1 MALRAF
7 TLGKE
12 FVLERKT
19 SPVARKARNNPFLT
33 KKLTPCPHQSK
44 VANLRMS
51 YSHREQAMIYSDPNV
66 MMNLQRVRKLLAAL
80 RVAEEALEDAIEHAS
95 SDLRGSQRQNF
106 QTDDLPTLVRS
117 KKPKAKTTRSTR
129 DEFSDY
135 EPRESISRA
144 SIPILLR
151 S

>member
-1 MALRAF
+1 
-7 TLGKE
+7 
-12 FVLERKT
+12 
-19 SPVARKARNNPFLT
+19 
-33 KKLTPCPHQSK
+33 
-44 VANLRMS
+44 
-51 YSHREQAMIYSDPNV
+51 MIYSDPNV

-117 KKPKAKTTRSTR
+117 KKPKAKTTRSR

-151 S
+151 R

>member
-1 MALRAF
+1 
-7 TLGKE
+7 
-12 FVLERKT
+12 
-19 SPVARKARNNPFLT
+19 
-33 KKLTPCPHQSK
+33 
-44 VANLRMS
+44 
-51 YSHREQAMIYSDPNV
+51 

-117 KKPKAKTTRSTR
+117 KKPKAKTTRSR

-151 S
+151 RWSPKK

>member
-1 MALRAF
+1 
-7 TLGKE
+7 
-12 FVLERKT
+12 
-19 SPVARKARNNPFLT
+19 
-33 KKLTPCPHQSK
+33 
-44 VANLRMS
+44 
-51 YSHREQAMIYSDPNV
+51 MIYSDPNV
-66 MMNLQRVRKLLAAL
+66 MMNLQRVRKLLAAI

-117 KKPKAKTTRSTR
+117 KKPKAKTTRSR

-151 S
+151 R

>member
-1 MALRAF
+1 
-7 TLGKE
+7 
-12 FVLERKT
+12 
-19 SPVARKARNNPFLT
+19 
-33 KKLTPCPHQSK
+33 
-44 VANLRMS
+44 
-51 YSHREQAMIYSDPNV
+51 MIYSDPNV

-106 QTDDLPTLVRS
+106 QTDDLPTLVSSRS

-135 EPRESISRA
+135 EPSSRA

-151 S
+151 R

>member
-1 MALRAF
+1 
-7 TLGKE
+7 
-12 FVLERKT
+12 
-19 SPVARKARNNPFLT
+19 
-33 KKLTPCPHQSK
+33 
-44 VANLRMS
+44 MS

-106 QTDDLPTLVRS
+106 QTDDLPTLLSSRS
-117 KKPKAKTTRSTR
+117 KKPKAKATRTSR

-135 EPRESISRA
+135 EPMSRG
-144 SIPILLR
+144 IPILLR
-151 S
+151 R

>member
-1 MALRAF
+1 
-7 TLGKE
+7 
-12 FVLERKT
+12 
-19 SPVARKARNNPFLT
+19 
-33 KKLTPCPHQSK
+33 
-44 VANLRMS
+44 MS

-117 KKPKAKTTRSTR
+117 KKPKAKTTRSR

-151 S
+151 R